1 MENKSKPKIGITLG
15 DFNGIGPEVILKT
28 LADPRVLNFCTP
40 FIYGSAPL
48 LRRYRKLFN
57 IENLSFQQLK
67 AGEPPV
73 PKKISVVS
81 CWEEDYEIQ
90 PGTPSPESGRGA
102 LLSLQS
108 AVGDLK
114 NGLLEGIVTA
124 PIDKD
129 NIQSE
134 EFRFP
139 GHTEYFTTTFGAPES
154 LMFLVGQSL
163 RVATVTGHL
172 PLKEVSSALSVPLLL
187 QKLTILL
194 KSLKEDFGLAKPRVA
209 VLGLNP
215 HAGEKGL
222 LGTEEGEIIF
232 PALKELKEKGHLVFG
247 PYPADGFFGNAQYT
261 KFDATLS
268 MYHDQGLIP
277 FKTLAF
283 ETGVNFT
290 AGLPIVRTSPDHGTA
305 YDLAGKN
312 LANESSFREALFLAC
327 DIIRRRQSNRFP
339 R

>member
-28 LADPRVLNFCTP
+28 LADQRVLGFCTP
-40 FIYGSAPL
+40 ILYGAAPL
-48 LRRYRKLFN
+48 LRKYRKLLN
-57 IENLSFQQLK
+57 IENLSFQPALASDPQ
-67 AGEPPV
+67 V
-73 PKKISVVS
+73 PKKYSVVT
-81 CWEEDYEIQ
+81 CWEEDFELT
-90 PGTPSPESGRGA
+90 PGTPTPESGRGA
-102 LLSLQS
+102 LLSLQM
-108 AVGDLK
+108 AVRDLK
-114 NGLLEGIVTA
+114 EGLIEGIVTA

-129 NIQSE
+129 NIQSD

-139 GHTEYFTTTFGAPES
+139 GHTEYFTSSFAAPES
-154 LMFLVGQSL
+154 LMFLVGQTL

-172 PLKEVSSALSVPLLL
+172 PLKEVPGTLSIPLLL

-194 KSLKEDFGLAKPRVA
+194 KSLQQDFGITKPRIA

-215 HAGEKGL
+215 HAGENGL
-222 LGTEEGEIIF
+222 LGTEETEIII
-232 PALKELKEKGHLVFG
+232 PALKQLKEKGHLVFG
-247 PYPADGFFGNAQYT
+247 PFPADGFFGNCQYQ

-312 LANESSFREALFLAC
+312 VASESSFREALFLAC
-327 DIIRRRQSNRFP
+327 DIIRKRNGSR
-339 R
+339 